1 MRFWLF
7 VVVSLF
13 SAFPALTQELPS
25 VNFYHS
31 TAYICGGIGSDE
43 ARTFKAVQNS
53 FPLTL
58 RFGQRQGE
66 RTASVADVQVVI
78 RDEHDQVILNINSD
92 GPFCLLDID
101 PGMYAVFSTYEGQTL
116 HQKAHV
122 HQLGHRLLFV
132 WPEHL
137 SQ

>member
-1 MRFWLF
+1 MRFWLSIA
-7 VVVSLF
+7 VSLF
-13 SAFPALTQELPS
+13 SAFPALSQELPT

-43 ARTFKAVQNS
+43 ARTFKAVQNN

-58 RFGQRQGE
+58 HFAQHQGD
-66 RTASVADVQVVI
+66 RTAFVADVQVVI
-78 RDEHDQVILNINSD
+78 RDEQDQVVLNINSD

-101 PGMYAVFSTYEGQTL
+101 PGMYAVFSTYEGKTL
-116 HQKAHV
+116 HQKVHV
-122 HQLGHRLLFV
+122 QQQGHRLQFV

-137 SQ
+137 PQ